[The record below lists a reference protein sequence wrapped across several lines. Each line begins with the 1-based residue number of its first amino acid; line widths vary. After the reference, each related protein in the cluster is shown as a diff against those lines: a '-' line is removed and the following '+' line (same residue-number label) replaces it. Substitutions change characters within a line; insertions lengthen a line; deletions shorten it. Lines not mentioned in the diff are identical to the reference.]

1 MKHCP
6 KCSLEF
12 PDSFRFC
19 GSCGGPLTEFRSCPS
34 CGELAEGKWTFC
46 TSCGKP
52 LSPDTTSAQVSPPK
66 TPEPANLP
74 ASPSSSPAPR
84 TPAPP
89 TLTLPSSEQ
98 SIHTD
103 GQRTEKVTPQEWYSA
118 ADLYDDS
125 TTTTPAPPIR
135 QQERVPKTTA
145 PIPQV
150 TIPPPAK
157 DEKSA
162 PALTMLSAYGA
173 SEAPSQFRWWH
184 GAILALFVLLII
196 GGIGIGGWYW
206 WSHRGSVAQITPPAN
221 SNNGPLPESSATF
234 PSPTSTLTTT
244 PSQTSTS
251 NSADQEIKLLRQRRT
266 GAKPSESAE
275 IIAAF
280 EGAEKK
286 YPTDYR
292 FPYERAKLSITGV
305 ASHHE
310 AFGALALAAEKAI
323 DNGKAEEM
331 LDSLLADK
339 DGDFRKLSRGHHEWE
354 ALEDALRN
362 KDRTGLKV
370 LHH

>member
-1 MKHCP
+1 M
-6 KCSLEF
+6 
-12 PDSFRFC
+12 
-19 GSCGGPLTEFRSCPS
+19 
-34 CGELAEGKWTFC
+34 
-46 TSCGKP
+46 
-52 LSPDTTSAQVSPPK
+52 
-66 TPEPANLP
+66 
-74 ASPSSSPAPR
+74 
-84 TPAPP
+84 
-89 TLTLPSSEQ
+89 PSSEQ
-98 SIHTD
+98 PATTPERLRS
-103 GQRTEKVTPQEWYSA
+103 EKTTPQEWYSA
-118 ADLYDDS
+118 SDLYDDS
-125 TTTTPAPPIR
+125 TTATPAHPLQPR
-135 QQERVPKTTA
+135 ERVPETTSL
-145 PIPQV
+145 IPQV
-150 TIPPPAK
+150 TTSPPATV
-157 DEKSA
+157 ERSA

-173 SEAPSQFRWWH
+173 PEAPSQFRWWQ

-234 PSPTSTLTTT
+234 PSPTSTSTTT
-244 PSQTSTS
+244 PSQTPTS

-292 FPYERAKLSITGV
+292 FPYERAKLSITGI

-323 DNGKAEEM
+323 DNGKAREM
-331 LDSLLADK
+331 LDSLMTGK
-339 DGDFRKLSRGHHEWE
+339 DGDFYKLSRGHREWQV
-354 ALEDALRN
+354 LEEALRN
-362 KDRTGLKV
+362 KDRTSLKA